1 MYIFKKYVVKIQINE
16 VVKVVLQGEK
26 IVLAP
31 YTIERCHAFFKDY
44 VADPAMTYDTYTY
57 DKEKVD
63 RYYQNKVL
71 DTSRLFF
78 AICHNDKTVGEIQI
92 KRIDKEKLCSTLSIH
107 LVNDEFKGKGYGT
120 EAQRLLIDYAI
131 NTLGLKTIYADAVH
145 RNYRSKHI
153 LEKLGFK
160 HLYDDDALSYYKFSV
175 S

>member
-1 MYIFKKYVVKIQINE
+1 VI
-16 VVKVVLQGEK
+16 LRGEK

-57 DKEKVD
+57 NKGKVD

-71 DTSRLFF
+71 DTSRIFF

-92 KRIDKEKLCSTLSIH
+92 KRMDKEKLCGTLSIH
-107 LVNDEFKGKGYGT
+107 LVNDAFKEKGYGT

-145 RNYRSKHI
+145 RNHRSKHI

-160 HLYDDDALSYYKFSV
+160 HLYDDDVLAYYKFNV
-175 S
+175 K